1 MKKMAIIFGLA
12 SLISLAVSFTEA
24 GSAFGWGLLKP
35 LSAILFGAAFI
46 NYLIAS
52 EYERYDREQKDR
64 IESAKRSLPAQR
76 ASTEDHGHRDAF
88 IAEAAR
94 NPRPS

>member
-1 MKKMAIIFGLA
+1 MKKVALIFGIA

-46 NYLIAS
+46 NYLIAN

-64 IESAKRSLPAQR
+64 VESARRSLPAEP
-76 ASTEDHGHRDAF
+76 APPEDHADRDAF
-88 IAEAAR
+88 IADAAR
-94 NPRPS
+94 SPRPS

>member
-1 MKKMAIIFGLA
+1 MKKLAIVFGTA

-24 GSAFGWGLLKP
+24 GSAFAWGLLKP

-46 NYLIAS
+46 NYLIAA

-64 IESAKRSLPAQR
+64 IDSVRRSSPAQP
-76 ASTEDHGHRDAF
+76 APTEDHAHRDAF
-88 IAEAAR
+88 MTDAAR

>member
-1 MKKMAIIFGLA
+1 MKKAAIIFGIA
-12 SLISLAVSFTEA
+12 SVISLAVSFTEA

-52 EYERYDREQKDR
+52 EYEGYDREQKDR
-64 IESAKRSLPAQR
+64 IESAKRSLPAQP
-76 ASTEDHGHRDAF
+76 APTDDHADRDAF
-88 IAEAAR
+88 IADAAR